1 MRKVLI
7 ISGFSGVGK
16 GTVINGVMA
25 LDSDIRLSISDTD
38 REKRNLLDRYNYV
51 TPSKFQDNLKNGKY
65 IEFNKYGNHY
75 YATPRKPVLEALSDG
90 EGYPMILEIDVNGMR
105 QVCQDIDLKRM
116 GAEIV
121 SVFLVVDAVTLE
133 KRLRNRGDTR
143 DEINKRLKIAADEA
157 KHIAEYDYVLINH
170 RVDET
175 VNGLQAILYG
185 QKIEKNEFDA
195 EQFEKEIAAL
205 LER

>member
-1 MRKVLI
+1 M
-7 ISGFSGVGK
+7 
-16 GTVINGVMA
+16 
-25 LDSDIRLSISDTD
+25 
-38 REKRNLLDRYNYV
+38 
-51 TPSKFQDNLKNGKY
+51 
-65 IEFNKYGNHY
+65 
-75 YATPRKPVLEALSDG
+75 
-90 EGYPMILEIDVNGMR
+90 
-105 QVCQDIDLKRM
+105 
-116 GAEIV
+116 
-121 SVFLVVDAVTLE
+121 E

-175 VNGLQAILYG
+175 VNGLRAILYG
-185 QKIEKNEFDA
+185 QKIEENEFDA